1 MSSSIA
7 SPRARRGSDPR
18 PGRVRSDR
26 GAGSNRDVGVG
37 RGSRAQEGCRREAA
51 RAIAGGSIRFRRG
64 RRRGQ
69 RRAGPAASIRPG
81 THRSRAQVMDPL
93 LERVDHLV
101 FATSDLES
109 TVADVERRL
118 GVRPAPGGRHLDRG
132 TRNALLALGQRC
144 YLEILGPDPEQEA
157 PPAPRWFGIDA
168 LPSPRLVAW
177 AANTADLEQVTAGG
191 ARSGVGFGSS
201 PHPASSAPAGGELV
215 ALVAEHPDPR
225 RVRDNLVAL
234 GLDLDV
240 TRGPRPALIAT
251 IRTATSTVEIR

>member
-1 MSSSIA
+1 
-7 SPRARRGSDPR
+7 
-18 PGRVRSDR
+18 
-26 GAGSNRDVGVG
+26 
-37 RGSRAQEGCRREAA
+37 
-51 RAIAGGSIRFRRG
+51 
-64 RRRGQ
+64 
-69 RRAGPAASIRPG
+69 
-81 THRSRAQVMDPL
+81 MDPL

-132 TRNALLALGQRC
+132 TRNALLALGPRC

-191 ARSGVGFGSS
+191 ARSGVGFGPIASGHRTRADGVTLRWRFTDPTTLLDDGLIPFFIEWGSS